1 MQADYPRLF
10 HLLAGPTLGGAAAAL
25 VPDAYTD
32 PAGMSIALS
41 SAAHA
46 TVGCLVWMAWWWFT
60 EPVPLAVT
68 SLIPALWFPLLG
80 VAAPPAAF
88 APYADP
94 LLFLFFG
101 GFVLAAAIEKWNLH
115 RRFALTLL
123 GLSGGHARRLVLALM
138 VATAFI
144 SLWLSNTATAVL
156 MFPVALSLARHTAV
170 PDNLRKCLV
179 LAVAYAATIGGIGTL
194 IGTPPNLFVASY
206 LRSSHGVEIDFAHWL
221 ALGLPVVA
229 VMLPATFWLMT
240 RLVFP
245 VSDARVELD
254 DWRADSG
261 WDWRA
266 LTPQA
271 RATLLVFGAAALG
284 WMSRGFVT
292 QIELAGGRPFAALT
306 DTTIAL
312 AAAVALFMFPLGRA
326 GGAALHWEDT
336 RGLPWGTLLLFGG
349 GLSLAAAI
357 SANGVDAALA
367 AGLAGA
373 PRLPAPLV
381 IAAIAT
387 TVIFVSEIA
396 SNIATAAA
404 MTPLLA
410 AAAPALGLQPVEAAL
425 VTALAASSA
434 YMLPVGTAPNALAY
448 GSGIVTTRDMIKAGF
463 LLNVLSILL
472 ITAIGTFLVPLVT

>member
-1 MQADYPRLF
+1 MQADYQRLL
-10 HLLAGPTLGGAAAAL
+10 HLLAGPALGGAVAAL
-25 VPDAYTD
+25 VPTAYTD
-32 PAGMSIALS
+32 PAGVSVALAP
-41 SAAHA
+41 AAHA

-68 SLIPALWFPLLG
+68 SLIPALCFPLLG
-80 VAAPPAAF
+80 VAAAPAAF

-94 LLFLFFG
+94 LLFLFLG

-123 GLSGGHARRLVLALM
+123 GVSGGDARRLILALM
-138 VATAFI
+138 AATAFI

-156 MFPVALSLARHTAV
+156 MFPVALSLARHGAV
-170 PDNLRKCLV
+170 PANLRKCLV
-179 LAVAYAATIGGIGTL
+179 LAVAYAATIGGMGTL

-206 LRSSHGVEIDFAHWL
+206 LKRAQGIEIDFVGWL
-221 ALGLPVVA
+221 AIGLPVVA

-240 RLVFP
+240 RVVFP
-245 VSDARVELD
+245 LTDARVVLD

-261 WDWRA
+261 WHWRA

-271 RATLLVFGAAALG
+271 RATLVTFVAAALC
-284 WMSRGFVT
+284 WMSRNLIAR
-292 QIELAGGRPFAALT
+292 IEFAGVRPFAELT

-312 AAAVALFMFPLGRA
+312 GAAVALFVFPLSRA

-336 RGLPWGTLLLFGG
+336 RNLPWGTLLLFGG

-357 SANGVDAALA
+357 TANGVDAALG

-373 PRLPAPLV
+373 PQLPTPLV
-381 IAAIAT
+381 IAAIAA

-448 GSGIVTTRDMIKAGF
+448 GSGLVSTRDMVKAGF
-463 LLNVLSILL
+463 LLNVLSIVL
-472 ITAIGTFLVPLVT
+472 ITAIGTVLVPLVT